1 VETGK
6 AVAIA
11 GIAATAVVGV
21 AGAAASWLIARDNRS
36 QESVLAHEQRVYDRR
51 ADAYLLALRL
61 VERQRRELNQDY
73 NTLEALHEFIWDH
86 ARRDKS
92 RVLTALAKF
101 DRQREAM
108 LNDADAPVRARLIAF
123 GTKPVVA
130 QYDRLRAI
138 PNNLYL
144 IVAQEE
150 LSVAPNP
157 RLRQFTEPVN
167 LPSDTDDLATEAAK
181 SSVNF
186 TAAEKRFQLL
196 VQRELSWKVCGA

>member
-73 NTLEALHEFIWDH
+73 NTLEALHEFI
-86 ARRDKS
+86 
-92 RVLTALAKF
+92 
-101 DRQREAM
+101 
-108 LNDADAPVRARLIAF
+108 
-123 GTKPVVA
+123 
-130 QYDRLRAI
+130 
-138 PNNLYL
+138 
-144 IVAQEE
+144 
-150 LSVAPNP
+150 
-157 RLRQFTEPVN
+157 
-167 LPSDTDDLATEAAK
+167 
-181 SSVNF
+181 
-186 TAAEKRFQLL
+186 
-196 VQRELSWKVCGA
+196 